1 MCFVIL
7 VAVAIFDFKLK
18 PEFFFVSIANMNLL
32 ASCCMAILGA
42 FLTSMFNREMITN
55 LTEMSRPLK
64 FYWFLWTQCLVF
76 SILYTTF
83 FWFCIYKGSFTAT
96 QIVEVIVQPTLLI
109 VDLGVVKHPKRLYN
123 FLHMTIVEIVIVV
136 LAVIYQFVGG
146 DDG

>member
-1 MCFVIL
+1 MIL
-7 VAVAIFDFKLK
+7 VAVTIIDFRLK
-18 PEFFFVSIANMNLL
+18 PEFFFVSIANLNLL
-32 ASCCMAILGA
+32 ATCCMTILGA
-42 FLTSMFNREMITN
+42 LLTSMFNREMITN

-64 FYWFLWTQCLVF
+64 VYWYLWTQCLVF
-76 SILYTTF
+76 SVLYSTF

-96 QIVEVIVQPTLLI
+96 QVVEVIVHPTLLI

-136 LAVIYQFVGG
+136 VAVIYQFAVG